1 MTFSFRL
8 FLVLTITSFS
18 FSFSLAPPAMGQYFN
33 DIELSPHN
41 YHTAEGKDPMSVLIK
56 KAKNCSPT

>member
-8 FLVLTITSFS
+8 FLVLTIT
-18 FSFSLAPPAMGQYFN
+18 SFSLAPPAMGQYFN

>member
-1 MTFSFRL
+1 M
-8 FLVLTITSFS
+8 
-18 FSFSLAPPAMGQYFN
+18 APPAMGQYFN